1 MGLTYTHESRPL
13 IWFAAA
19 ATFLAATTMF
29 LGRVRDHLAELS
41 MLVEPMADGLY
52 PVDPTELTYILAALL
67 CAVCAVLS
75 VLIGVFSWRHAS
87 TPRGNI

>member
-1 MGLTYTHESRPL
+1 MSMTDMHETRPL

-29 LGRVRDHLAELS
+29 LGRVRDHLEEVSALAA
-41 MLVEPMADGLY
+41 PAARGLY
-52 PVDPTELTYILAALL
+52 PVDPTEITYILAAFL

-75 VLIGVFSWRHAS
+75 VLIGVFSWRHAAS
-87 TPRGNI
+87 SRGNI

>member
-29 LGRVRDHLAELS
+29 LGRVRDHLAEIS
-41 MLVEPMADGLY
+41 AMMGPGAEGLY

-75 VLIGVFSWRHAS
+75 VLIGVFSWRHSAS
-87 TPRGNI
+87 SRGNV